1 MHPSL
6 FLTEVT
12 TLVSSANLE
21 TLHLRPLSKSFIYI
35 RNKSGPS
42 TEPCG
47 TSLFTVSH
55 NDLLPLSNTHC
66 LLFFNHSLIQLC
78 TIPSIPYCD
87 NFCISLT
94 WGTLSKALL
103 KSKYMTSTGSPLSI
117 HSVIYSIFHIRI
129 WDKSRKK

>member
-6 FLTEVT
+6 FLTDVT

-47 TSLFTVSH
+47 TPLFTVSH
-55 NDLLPLSNTHC
+55 DDLLPLSNTHC
-66 LLFFNHSLIQLC
+66 LLFFNHSLIQFC
-78 TIPSIPYCD
+78 TIPSIP
-87 NFCISLT
+87 FH
-94 WGTLSKALL
+94 
-103 KSKYMTSTGSPLSI
+103 LSI
-117 HSVIYSIFHIRI
+117 KLHWEDLSLSFSEKI
-129 WDKSRKK
+129 